1 MKGLLLLVLWV
12 GAVSA
17 QTPRQV
23 GLGEVRVTE
32 GVRVVPL
39 TIDEIEG
46 VLAIDVNIVLDSQQV
61 VVLDVLLTDLLPGF
75 LAFHNVDA
83 DTMKLA
89 AASAQSVAAGSGV
102 FAELHLQDAGAT
114 PELLFSMVA
123 LNGDEIAVEYA
134 PRWLPPVPTFVLEE
148 AALPVDYALE
158 QNFPNLFNATTTI
171 AFTLA
176 ETTPVE
182 LVIYNVAGQAVRY
195 LGGR

>member
-75 LAFHNVDA
+75 LPS
-83 DTMKLA
+83 TT
-89 AASAQSVAAGSGV
+89 S
-102 FAELHLQDAGAT
+102 T
-114 PELLFSMVA
+114 P
-123 LNGDEIAVEYA
+123 
-134 PRWLPPVPTFVLEE
+134 
-148 AALPVDYALE
+148 
-158 QNFPNLFNATTTI
+158 
-171 AFTLA
+171 
-176 ETTPVE
+176 TP
-182 LVIYNVAGQAVRY
+182 
-195 LGGR
+195 

>member
-1 MKGLLLLVLWV
+1 
-12 GAVSA
+12 
-17 QTPRQV
+17 
-23 GLGEVRVTE
+23 
-32 GVRVVPL
+32 
-39 TIDEIEG
+39 
-46 VLAIDVNIVLDSQQV
+46 
-61 VVLDVLLTDLLPGF
+61 
-75 LAFHNVDA
+75 
-83 DTMKLA
+83 MKLA

-102 FAELHLQDAGAT
+102 FAELHLEDAGAT

-158 QNFPNLFNATTTI
+158 QNFPNPFNATTMI

-182 LVIYNVAGQAVRY
+182 LVIYNVAGQAVRT
-195 LGGR
+195 LVEGERAAGGHLAVWNGHDDRGEPVASGRYVVKMVGKGFAREIGMTLLK